1 MMPAAMQPK
10 PGHGVSFPAHFRPAL
25 VEEKELTMFRVF
37 LIVLAQALASSAVA
51 ESAKFM
57 DGVWYGKGTFQMGE
71 KITLCNDIMM
81 KFSGDEKTFVVREAA
96 MTCDGMAPQ
105 NFTEVD
111 TFALGDNGELTF
123 QKGVATQI
131 AAGAKVGRV
140 NGNRLMMLNPIDA
153 TKVDDIDI
161 RLSGDTLV
169 YSQIA
174 GAVGVRPDYALLA
187 FLKKK

>member
-1 MMPAAMQPK
+1 
-10 PGHGVSFPAHFRPAL
+10 
-25 VEEKELTMFRVF
+25 MFRAI
-37 LIVLAQALASSAVA
+37 LIIIIMQTLGFSAAA

-57 DGVWYGKGTFQMGE
+57 DGVWHGKGTFQMGDQ
-71 KITLCNDIMM
+71 IVVCNDIMM
-81 KFSGDEKTFVVREAA
+81 KFSGDENTFVVREAT
-96 MTCDGMAPQ
+96 MKCEGMDTQ

-111 TFALGDNGELTF
+111 TFALDANGELTF

-131 AAGAKVGRV
+131 APGTKVGKV

-153 TKVDDIDI
+153 AKVDDIDI
-161 RLSGDTLV
+161 RLSGDTLI

-174 GAVGVRPDYALLA
+174 GAVGFQPDYALLA

>member
-1 MMPAAMQPK
+1 MCRFVLIILSQTIALSAA
-10 PGHGVSFPAHFRPAL
+10 
-25 VEEKELTMFRVF
+25 
-37 LIVLAQALASSAVA
+37 A

-57 DGVWYGKGTFQMGE
+57 DGVWYGKGTFQMGNQ
-71 KITLCNDIMM
+71 ILGCSDIMM
-81 KFSGDEKTFVVREAA
+81 KFSGDDHSFVVREAS
-96 MTCDGMAPQ
+96 MKCDGLDTQ

-111 TFALGDNGELTF
+111 TFALDSNGDLTF

-131 AAGAKVGRV
+131 AAGAKVGKV
-140 NGNRLMMLNPIDA
+140 IGNRLMMINPIDA
-153 TKVDDIDI
+153 TKVDDIDM

-174 GAVGVRPDYALLA
+174 GAVGVQPDYALLA